1 MWVSAQPTIGK
12 HSSGWQ
18 EKDECQKYHKNYKK
32 RWMSV
37 NTMTKY
43 TLKKV
48 MGKDEFHNYHENNK
62 QGWMC
67 VNTMIK
73 CKREEDLEPGEIK
86 EGP

>member
-37 NTMTKY
+37 NTMIKY
-43 TLKKV
+43 TLKKSN
-48 MGKDEFHNYHENNK
+48 GK
-62 QGWMC
+62 
-67 VNTMIK
+67 
-73 CKREEDLEPGEIK
+73 R
-86 EGP
+86 